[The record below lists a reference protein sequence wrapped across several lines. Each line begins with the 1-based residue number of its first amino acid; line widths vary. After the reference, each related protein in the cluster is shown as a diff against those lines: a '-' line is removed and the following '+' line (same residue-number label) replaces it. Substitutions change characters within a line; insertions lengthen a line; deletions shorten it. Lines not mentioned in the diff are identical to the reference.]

1 MLRAE
6 RRLTKGALAAVTY
19 RADVYSAATNGLAD
33 EMADVMRSRV
43 GVADGDLR
51 DGIFTDKGTGD
62 RPTIVGASG
71 DHPST
76 GGLPVADPLSVAWF
90 NNFGT
95 SDTPATHFMEAAAI
109 HAENRGLRRGK
120 K

>member
-1 MLRAE
+1 MLRAD

-19 RADVYSAATNGLAD
+19 RSEIYSAATNGLAD
-33 EMADVMRSRV
+33 EMAEVMRGRV
-43 GVADGDLR
+43 GVSDGDLR
-51 DGIFTDKGTGD
+51 EGVFTDKGTGD

-76 GGLPVADPLSVAWF
+76 NGRPVAETLSVAWL

-95 SDTPATHFMEAAAI
+95 TDTPATNFMEAAAI
-109 HAENRGLRRGK
+109 HAENRGLRRGNK
-120 K
+120 